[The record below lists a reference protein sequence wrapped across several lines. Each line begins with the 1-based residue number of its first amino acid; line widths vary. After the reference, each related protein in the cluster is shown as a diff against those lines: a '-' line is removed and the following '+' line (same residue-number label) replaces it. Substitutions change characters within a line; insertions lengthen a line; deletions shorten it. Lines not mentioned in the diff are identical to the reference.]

1 MNDDRYGLFSINNNP
16 NSDFD
21 IIFIHGLGGD
31 KYTTWENENGESWQ
45 NWLAQDYNAS
55 VWSIAYGANKTNW
68 IEDDMSLDK
77 TADFMLGTLKNK
89 GIGKKPYMFV
99 VHSLGGLL
107 VKKILLKANVYG
119 EYKELSDMCKSIVF
133 FAVPHTG
140 SGWANLLNYAKPLL
154 RNSSLLTALPKG
166 SDGLHALTMEFNAHI
181 IQNNIETNVFYETKE
196 LRAKGILD
204 WLHLKKGIVIVSQD
218 SATKVHSLNQN
229 IPLPEDHISIC
240 KISSRESDTYANKVK
255 PIMNNMIEVAKGF
268 KAKQEEQTKSKIETD
283 EATEVVQNHSGE
295 GDNVVNKTV
304 INKSVSVGGSS
315 SGIIITGDNNIVG

>member
-1 MNDDRYGLFSINNNP
+1 MKDDRYGLFSINNNP

-21 IIFIHGLGGD
+21 VIFIHGLGGD

-77 TADFMLGTLKNK
+77 TADFMLGTLKNQ

-154 RNSSLLTALPKG
+154 RNSSLLSALPKG
-166 SDGLHALTMEFNAHI
+166 SDSLHALTMEFNAYI
-181 IQNNIETNVFYETKE
+181 IKNNIETDIFYETKE
-196 LRAKGILD
+196 IRAKGI
-204 WLHLKKGIVIVSQD
+204 WGFLHLKKGIIIVNQD
-218 SATKVHSLNQN
+218 SATKVFSLNQN

-240 KISSRESDTYANKVK
+240 KIASRESDTYANKVK
-255 PIMNNMIEVAKGF
+255 PIMNKMIEVAKGF
-268 KAKQEEQTKSKIETD
+268 KVKQEEQAKSKIEKD
-283 EATEVVQNHSGE
+283 EVTE
-295 GDNVVNKTV
+295 DNTIHKTV
-304 INKSVSVGGSS
+304 TNKSVSVGGSS
-315 SGIIITGDNNIVG
+315 SGIIITGDNNTVS